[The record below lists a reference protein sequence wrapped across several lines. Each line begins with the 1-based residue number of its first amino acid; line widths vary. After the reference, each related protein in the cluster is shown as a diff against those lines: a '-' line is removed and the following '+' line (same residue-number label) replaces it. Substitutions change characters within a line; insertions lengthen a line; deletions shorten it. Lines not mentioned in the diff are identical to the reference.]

1 MAMHISG
8 RNKLTGTVINVVPGT
23 VTAEVETDLGNGK
36 IITGTITRRSLD
48 EMQIKKGDSITAL
61 IKASSVMFIKE

>member
-1 MAMHISG
+1 MHISG

-36 IITGTITRRSLD
+36 IITGVITKRSLD
-48 EMQIKKGDSITAL
+48 EMQIKKGDNITAL
-61 IKASSVMFIKE
+61 VKATSVMFIKD

>member
-1 MAMHISG
+1 MQISG
-8 RNKLTGTVINVVPGT
+8 RNKLTGIVVNTVLGT
-23 VTAEVETDLGNGK
+23 ATAEVEVDLGNGK
-36 IITGTITRRSLD
+36 TIVGTITRRSLD